1 MSNPIIL
8 VEVILTV
15 DLGNVNITSQP
26 PAKDCVVHA
35 SFSPAAVF
43 PVFILLITEYETAYT
58 SCSISVQIVSFLFV
72 SFSLS
77 LPTFIQNQYMAVRK
91 YIYIFFDD

>member
-26 PAKDCVVHA
+26 PGKDCVVHA
-35 SFSPAAVF
+35 SFSTAAV
-43 PVFILLITEYETAYT
+43 
-58 SCSISVQIVSFLFV
+58 SSFYP
-72 SFSLS
+72 SHHR
-77 LPTFIQNQYMAVRK
+77 I
-91 YIYIFFDD
+91 